1 MRITDVESHSIRPTY
16 QDFNNHTL
24 QRYHGPLIQRRTIY
38 VLHTDTGLQGIGE
51 SVGHGHDEDTLR
63 DKCVGSDPFDGV
75 NAHTDLGLNMATYDL
90 MGKHLGLPAWKL
102 MGPKVRS
109 WIPVSAWTVSQEPAA
124 MAEEVRQ
131 AAARGYRWMKYH
143 VDEVQN
149 VVDQAEAMQA
159 AAPPWF
165 KIHYDFN
172 ANSDYYTMRPILARL
187 EAFSV
192 SGRFEDVV
200 RASDEDGWRMLREQC
215 RLPVIVHHGSPEFM
229 IKGLVDGYM
238 AGHAPIGSGLKLA
251 GVAELTDTP
260 IMYQQ
265 AGGTINQAFLAH
277 EVAVVRMATIDHVN
291 LCHLWKEDV
300 TTQTMPVIGGSVQ
313 VPVGPGLGIELDR
326 DRLERCQVPITD
338 PPPSLVRIRHAGGP
352 TIYLRYDPG
361 LPGHQDDMRYY
372 ERLHQFGVP
381 GPPPSYVNE
390 VITDFWEGDDDP
402 AAFDR
407 LWKQTESGPIWEADE
422 AGGESACQN
431 TVS

>member
-1 MRITDVESHSIRPTY
+1 
-16 QDFNNHTL
+16 
-24 QRYHGPLIQRRTIY
+24 
-38 VLHTDTGLQGIGE
+38 
-51 SVGHGHDEDTLR
+51 
-63 DKCVGSDPFDGV
+63 
-75 NAHTDLGLNMATYDL
+75 
-90 MGKHLGLPAWKL
+90 
-102 MGPKVRS
+102 
-109 WIPVSAWTVSQEPAA
+109 
-124 MAEEVRQ
+124 
-131 AAARGYRWMKYH
+131 
-143 VDEVQN
+143 
-149 VVDQAEAMQA
+149 
-159 AAPPWF
+159 
-165 KIHYDFN
+165 
-172 ANSDYYTMRPILARL
+172 
-187 EAFSV
+187 
-192 SGRFEDVV
+192 
-200 RASDEDGWRMLREQC
+200 
-215 RLPVIVHHGSPEFM
+215 
-229 IKGLVDGYM
+229 
-238 AGHAPIGSGLKLA
+238 
-251 GVAELTDTP
+251 
-260 IMYQQ
+260 MYQQ